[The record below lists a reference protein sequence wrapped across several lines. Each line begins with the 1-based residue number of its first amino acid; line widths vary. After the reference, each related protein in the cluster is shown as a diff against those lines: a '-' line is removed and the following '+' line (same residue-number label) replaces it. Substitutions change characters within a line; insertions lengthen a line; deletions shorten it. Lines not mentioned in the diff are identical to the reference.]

1 MGFLLTPG
9 LFLLALLLIGRR
21 RDPTAVGAQ
30 AVVRRISQALAA
42 AGAVQTAS
50 LLFLHSTW
58 TLDLGPLLLGSMA
71 AASFLLAIL
80 WAFAIPG
87 QGFRSLVRWFV
98 LGAFGTFSC
107 SAALLRDVNRDF
119 DFRPPLSRTVR
130 VVNKQASTTLRGG
143 TNYYLRLEDWTNE
156 GRARELDLSK
166 RQFQH
171 FAIQQM
177 VVFEEH
183 RGALG
188 FRWIG
193 RLRAA

>member
-9 LFLLALLLIGRR
+9 LFLLALWLIGRGG
-21 RDPTAVGAQ
+21 PAVGRQ
-30 AVVRRISQALAA
+30 ALVRKVSQALAA

-50 LLFLHSTW
+50 LLFRHSTW
-58 TLDLGPLLLGSMA
+58 TLDVGPLLLASTV
-71 AASFLLAIL
+71 AASVLLAIL
-80 WAFAIPG
+80 WAVAIPG
-87 QGFRSLVRWFV
+87 QGVRSVVRWFV

-107 SAALLRDVNRDF
+107 SAALLRDANRDF

-130 VVNKQASTTLRGG
+130 VVNKHASTTLRGG
-143 TNYYLRLEDWTNE
+143 TNYYLRLEDWTKE

-166 RQFQH
+166 GQFQH

-177 VVFEEH
+177 VVFDEH

-193 RLRAA
+193 RLRDF